1 MKPSPQSPDYR
12 QWERCDAMV
21 TSWILNSLSKDI
33 ADSVEYV
40 FDSLE
45 LWSELQD
52 RYDHT
57 NGAKLYQIQKEI
69 NYLNQCILDIT
80 SYYTRMKKLWEEL
93 TTLSAKSICSCTC
106 TCGAK

>member
-1 MKPSPQSPDYR
+1 
-12 QWERCDAMV
+12 MV

-33 ADSVEYV
+33 ADSVEDSVEYV

-52 RYDHT
+52 LYDQI

-69 NYLNQCILDIT
+69 NNLN
-80 SYYTRMKKLWEEL
+80 
-93 TTLSAKSICSCTC
+93 
-106 TCGAK
+106 

>member
-1 MKPSPQSPDYR
+1 
-12 QWERCDAMV
+12 MV

-52 RYDHT
+52 LYDQI

-69 NYLNQCILDIT
+69 NNLN
-80 SYYTRMKKLWEEL
+80 
-93 TTLSAKSICSCTC
+93 
-106 TCGAK
+106 